1 MKRKLN
7 ILICVLFVGLL
18 SGFCIAFWVLPDRAV
33 SENENRTLRQLPT
46 PTLSGCLNGSFTAAF
61 TDYCS
66 DQFPLRDE
74 CIRLAATM
82 DLALGRGESGGVLY
96 GRNGQQVRRLFNA
109 YRSRTERA
117 ENTDYYD
124 EAHVAASLTALSALR
139 ERLEAQGI
147 PLTVLLAPRTVDVA
161 TAAGYPSV
169 LSDRLHEQVE
179 TGLATVP
186 HIDMTPDFRAR
197 FAAGEYVMYRTDH
210 HWTTGGA
217 YLAYRA
223 LMEAWGRGNEAL
235 SAGLFTVRRVEGFAG
250 TTAARSGFPVQNP
263 DVLELWETPWDTAYT
278 VCTVTDG
285 KQKPLLSGFVNE
297 AYLTT
302 RDKYGAFLDGTHRV
316 ITVELTDADPLASAS
331 RPRLLLARDSYA
343 SALIPFL
350 ARHFDIVAVDLSG
363 GMTDLSSL
371 AAAYDCTSVLVLC
384 NLENLVTSDCLRNVE

>member
-18 SGFCIAFWVLPDRAV
+18 SGFCIAFWVLPDHAV

-74 CIRLAATM
+74 CIRLAATL

-96 GRNGQQVRRLFNA
+96 GRNGQQVRRLFDA

-117 ENTDYYD
+117 ESTDYYD

-169 LSDRLHEQVE
+169 LPDRLHEQVE

-223 LMEAWGRGNEAL
+223 LMEAWGRGDEAL
-235 SAGLFTVRRVEGFAG
+235 SAGLFTVRRVEDFAG

-285 KQKPLLSGFVNE
+285 KQKPLLFGFVNE

-384 NLENLVTSDCLRNVE
+384 NLENLVTSDCLRNVK

>member
-1 MKRKLN
+1 M
-7 ILICVLFVGLL
+7 
-18 SGFCIAFWVLPDRAV
+18 
-33 SENENRTLRQLPT
+33 
-46 PTLSGCLNGSFTAAF
+46 
-61 TDYCS
+61 
-66 DQFPLRDE
+66 
-74 CIRLAATM
+74 
-82 DLALGRGESGGVLY
+82 
-96 GRNGQQVRRLFNA
+96 
-109 YRSRTERA
+109 
-117 ENTDYYD
+117 
-124 EAHVAASLTALSALR
+124 
-139 ERLEAQGI
+139 
-147 PLTVLLAPRTVDVA
+147 DVA

-186 HIDMTPDFRAR
+186 HMDMTPDFRAR

-223 LMEAWGRGNEAL
+223 LMEAWGRGDEAL
-235 SAGLFTVRRVEGFAG
+235 SAGLFTVRRVEDFAG

-263 DVLELWETPWDTAYT
+263 DVLELWETPWDTAYA

-384 NLENLVTSDCLRNVE
+384 NLENLVTSDCLRNVK

>member
-1 MKRKLN
+1 MKRTLN
-7 ILICVLFVGLL
+7 ILTCVLFVGLL
-18 SGFCIAFWVLPDRAV
+18 FGFCIAFWVLPDRTV
-33 SENENRTLRQLPT
+33 SENENRTLRQLPV

-66 DQFPLRDE
+66 DQFPLRDG
-74 CIRLAATM
+74 CIRLAAAL

-109 YRSRTERA
+109 YRSRTERS
-117 ENTDYYD
+117 ENTDYCD
-124 EAHVAASLTALSALR
+124 GAHVEASLAALSALR
-139 ERLEAQGI
+139 ERLEADGI

-169 LSDRLHEQVE
+169 LSDSLHEQVE
-179 TGLATVP
+179 AGLADVTHV
-186 HIDMTPDFRAR
+186 DLTPDFRVR

-210 HWTTGGA
+210 HWTTAGA

-223 LMEAWGRGNEAL
+223 LMETWGRGDEVL
-235 SAGLFTVRRVEGFAG
+235 SADLFTVRCVEDFTG
-250 TTAARSGFPVQNP
+250 TTAARSGFPVRNP
-263 DVLELWETPWDTAYT
+263 DVLELWETPWDSAYT
-278 VCTVTDG
+278 VSTVTDG
-285 KQKPLLSGFVNE
+285 VKKRLLSGFVSE
-297 AYLTT
+297 TYLAT

-316 ITVELTDADPLASAS
+316 ITVELTGSDPLASAS

-363 GMTDLSSL
+363 GMTDISSL

-384 NLENLVTSDCLRNVE
+384 NIENLVTSDCLRNVK

>member
-1 MKRKLN
+1 M
-7 ILICVLFVGLL
+7 
-18 SGFCIAFWVLPDRAV
+18 

-46 PTLSGCLNGSFTAAF
+46 PTLSGCPNGSFTAAF

-74 CIRLAATM
+74 CIRLAATL
-82 DLALGRGESGGVLY
+82 DPALGRGESGGVLY

-197 FAAGEYVMYRTDH
+197 FAAGSTSCTAPT
-210 HWTTGGA
+210 TTGRPGGIP
-217 YLAYRA
+217 AYRA
-223 LMEAWGRGNEAL
+223 LMETWGAGMRRCLPVCSRCAVWRACGNDSGTFRVPGAEPGCPGVMGNAVGYRLHRLHRNRRQAKAVALRFCKRG
-235 SAGLFTVRRVEGFAG
+235 V
-250 TTAARSGFPVQNP
+250 P
-263 DVLELWETPWDTAYT
+263 
-278 VCTVTDG
+278 
-285 KQKPLLSGFVNE
+285 
-297 AYLTT
+297 TT

-350 ARHFDIVAVDLSG
+350 ARHF
-363 GMTDLSSL
+363 
-371 AAAYDCTSVLVLC
+371 
-384 NLENLVTSDCLRNVE
+384 

>member
-1 MKRKLN
+1 
-7 ILICVLFVGLL
+7 
-18 SGFCIAFWVLPDRAV
+18 
-33 SENENRTLRQLPT
+33 
-46 PTLSGCLNGSFTAAF
+46 
-61 TDYCS
+61 
-66 DQFPLRDE
+66 
-74 CIRLAATM
+74 M

-186 HIDMTPDFRAR
+186 HMDMTPDFRAR

-223 LMEAWGRGNEAL
+223 LMEAWGRGDEAL
-235 SAGLFTVRRVEGFAG
+235 STGLFTVRRVEGFAG

-285 KQKPLLSGFVNE
+285 KQKPFLSGFVNE

-343 SALIPFL
+343 STLIPFL

-384 NLENLVTSDCLRNVE
+384 NLENLVTSDCLRNVK

>member
-74 CIRLAATM
+74 CIRLAATL

-223 LMEAWGRGNEAL
+223 LMEAWGRGDEAL
-235 SAGLFTVRRVEGFAG
+235 STGLFTVRRVEGFVG

-285 KQKPLLSGFVNE
+285 KQKPFLSGFVNE

-343 SALIPFL
+343 STLIPFL

-384 NLENLVTSDCLRNVE
+384 NLENLVTSDCLRNVK

>member
-1 MKRKLN
+1 MSNKITVIIFAVLMLGLSAFAVLKPRTEYSESERRKLA
-7 ILICVLFVGLL
+7 
-18 SGFCIAFWVLPDRAV
+18 AFPKF
-33 SENENRTLRQLPT
+33 
-46 PTLSGCLNGSFTAAF
+46 TLSSFESGSFAENFETA
-61 TDYCS
+61 S
-66 DQFPLRDE
+66 LDQFPLRDE
-74 CIRLAATM
+74 CIRLAATL

-223 LMEAWGRGNEAL
+223 LMETWGRGDEAL
-235 SAGLFTVRRVEGFAG
+235 SAGLFTVRRVEDFAG

-384 NLENLVTSDCLRNVE
+384 NLENLVTSDCLRNAK